1 MMERVW
7 NSTKDDRERH
17 RAARDH
23 FEAFVLPSRAAALAS
38 VRAALEAQ
46 EGPAL
51 VTGEAGVGKTWL
63 WRRLRADRPASWHWV
78 DVELSPTDAPADFYR
93 AIGHALGL
101 IGEGVAP
108 PTRLD
113 LADHLAEAHV
123 EGRRRVLVV
132 DEAHNLSAGVLEEI
146 RLQCNRLG
154 RPGGFAGLV
163 LVGQTPLARRLATR
177 SLAALEARLS
187 ARAHLR
193 ALDIEEARALLDR
206 LEPGRSGDDEGFERL
221 HRDAG
226 GSPRRLILLS
236 ARQAAPFGP
245 SSRQATPASLGPA
258 VAAMRSTPTPAPPR
272 PTPAGTPPYSAPP
285 DRRCDSRRG

>member
-7 NSTKDDRERH
+7 ASPKDDRERH
-17 RAARDH
+17 RAARDL

-38 VRAALEAQ
+38 LRAALEAQ

-113 LADHLAEAHV
+113 LAD
-123 EGRRRVLVV
+123 
-132 DEAHNLSAGVLEEI
+132 S
-146 RLQCNRLG
+146 
-154 RPGGFAGLV
+154 
-163 LVGQTPLARRLATR
+163 
-177 SLAALEARLS
+177 
-187 ARAHLR
+187 
-193 ALDIEEARALLDR
+193 
-206 LEPGRSGDDEGFERL
+206 
-221 HRDAG
+221 
-226 GSPRRLILLS
+226 
-236 ARQAAPFGP
+236 
-245 SSRQATPASLGPA
+245 
-258 VAAMRSTPTPAPPR
+258 
-272 PTPAGTPPYSAPP
+272 
-285 DRRCDSRRG
+285 SRRGPRRRSALGPGGGRGA